1 MVCYSP
7 ESIDIYIAGQSLS
20 SATKPTGV
28 PIRGRQ
34 RLMTSLHQTHF
45 GTNQE
50 TAVIDDITAPNKM
63 WHQSRDGREWWRH
76 ITKQTTPY
84 KLLHQSG
91 GYWWRHRTKQIGT
104 PINKRQKLMTPQHGS
119 ELLSIYRGYIWYDDA
134 HSTAITVIKLRSHMH
149 SRTTLHSEL
158 WGVFHELYDENDR
171 DISRVH

>member
-63 WHQSRDGREWWRH
+63 WHQSRDDREWWRH
-76 ITKQTTPY
+76 STKQTISYCTNRRVTDDVEAPN
-84 KLLHQSG
+84 KSG
-91 GYWWRHRTKQIGT
+91 RESGNGKNWWRH
-104 PINKRQKLMTPQHGS
+104 
-119 ELLSIYRGYIWYDDA
+119 
-134 HSTAITVIKLRSHMH
+134 STAQNKSRYIAVIYDTMMH
-149 SRTTLHSEL
+149 IAQQLQWYRTSVTFAIH
-158 WGVFHELYDENDR
+158 DTP
-171 DISRVH
+171 